1 LPRAQRRKACE
12 DARWRRLQLASLR
25 LPCMLARSSTPVR
38 LSEQRTRC
46 RDDARLTHTT
56 RRAGASSL
64 ALSIA
69 GAGQHEGRGSY
80 VRLQN
85 GHAWAPADLSRV
97 TLRLSRRLDAVADA
111 VDADAGRHA
120 ARGPGTGGLR
130 LVSELNFAEQQQL
143 DPGGCAETLGDAGSV
158 AAGSSLTLWQGARC
172 SFAFVSISQG
182 DRVELLFGACL
193 SHVSHD
199 AACEHS

>member
-1 LPRAQRRKACE
+1 
-12 DARWRRLQLASLR
+12 
-25 LPCMLARSSTPVR
+25 
-38 LSEQRTRC
+38 
-46 RDDARLTHTT
+46 
-56 RRAGASSL
+56 
-64 ALSIA
+64 LSIA
-69 GAGQHEGRGSY
+69 AAGEQAGRGSY

-158 AAGSSLTLWQGARC
+158 APGASLTLFQGARC
-172 SFAFVSISQG
+172 SFAFVSLRQG
-182 DRVELLFGACL
+182 DRVELLFGACACMS
-193 SHVSHD
+193 SHN
-199 AACEHS
+199 AACKHS